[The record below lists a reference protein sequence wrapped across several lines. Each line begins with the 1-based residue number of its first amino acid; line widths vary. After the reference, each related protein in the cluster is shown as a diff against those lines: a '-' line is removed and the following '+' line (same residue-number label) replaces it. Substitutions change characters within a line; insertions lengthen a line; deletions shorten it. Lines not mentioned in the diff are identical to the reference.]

1 MPTRQEKGELTKSAP
16 VAPPWGDWRVLEE
29 GDGFKV
35 KRIDVLPGKR
45 LSYQKHF
52 KRYEHWVVVTGKAKV
67 TLEGKEH
74 ILETGEVIDIPRE
87 ALHRIENIGK
97 DLLSFI
103 EISMGSYLGED
114 DIIRVEDDY
123 GRAS

>member
-1 MPTRQEKGELTKSAP
+1 MKEKGELTKSTP
-16 VAPPWGDWRVLEE
+16 GAPPWGDWRVLEE

-52 KRYEHWVVVTGKAKV
+52 KRCEHWVVVTGKAKV

>member
-1 MPTRQEKGELTKSAP
+1 M
-16 VAPPWGDWRVLEE
+16 
-29 GDGFKV
+29 
-35 KRIDVLPGKR
+35 
-45 LSYQKHF
+45 SYQKHC
-52 KRYEHWVVVTGKAKV
+52 KRDEHWVLVRGKAKV

-103 EISMGSYLGED
+103 EISMGGYIEED
-114 DIIRVEDDY
+114 DIVRVEDDY
-123 GRAS
+123 GRAG